1 MEALGVEWELVIA
14 DDGSTD
20 GTRDYLRGLA
30 ARDSR
35 VRAVLLSR
43 NFGHTPAYMAALEHS
58 RGDRVVLMD
67 ADLQD
72 EPEAIPKMLELA
84 DEGNDVVYAIRGKR
98 PEGLLMRLAFAIYYR
113 LAGRVSTVNQPP
125 HAGPFC
131 VMSRRAVDEI
141 TTLPERGLFL
151 PGVRSYIGFQQ
162 AGIRIDRAPRAGGGS
177 RIPLRRR
184 IAGALDGLFAFS
196 SAPLRLAAWFGIAVA
211 SLSGALLLFFLYFK
225 LFTDVPVK
233 GFTALITVFLF
244 IGGIQL
250 LTVGIIGEY
259 LGRVYDEVKG
269 RPRYVVDE
277 RINMRDSE

>member
-1 MEALGVEWELVIA
+1 
-14 DDGSTD
+14 
-20 GTRDYLRGLA
+20 
-30 ARDSR
+30 
-35 VRAVLLSR
+35 
-43 NFGHTPAYMAALEHS
+43 MAALEHS
-58 RGDRVVLMD
+58 QGDRVVLMD

-84 DEGNDVVYAIRGKR
+84 DEGNDVVYAVRGKR
-98 PEGLLMRLAFAIYYR
+98 PEGPLMRLAFAIYYR

-141 TTLPERGLFL
+141 TTLPERSLFL

-211 SLSGALLLFFLYFK
+211 SLSGVLLLFFLYFK